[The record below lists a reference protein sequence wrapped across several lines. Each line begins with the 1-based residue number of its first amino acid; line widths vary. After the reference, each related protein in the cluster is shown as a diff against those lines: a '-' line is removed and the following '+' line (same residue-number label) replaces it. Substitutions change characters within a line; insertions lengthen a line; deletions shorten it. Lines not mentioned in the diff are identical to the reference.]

1 LKAAVFDS
9 GPSLLLASSAKICL
23 GTVCKESTP
32 SQREPRDVN
41 KGCKASMDAA
51 SDGRGFDRKG
61 RKMGSELLNDLELWA
76 VTDIDWRLSADAL
89 RDQPL

>member
-9 GPSLLLASSAKICL
+9 GPSLLLASSVKICL
-23 GTVCKESTP
+23 DTVCKESTP
-32 SQREPRDVN
+32 SQREPRDVC
-41 KGCKASMDAA
+41 KGPKASEAA

-61 RKMGSELLNDLELWA
+61 RKMGSELLNDLELWE
-76 VTDIDWRLSADAL
+76 VTDIDGRLSAADL